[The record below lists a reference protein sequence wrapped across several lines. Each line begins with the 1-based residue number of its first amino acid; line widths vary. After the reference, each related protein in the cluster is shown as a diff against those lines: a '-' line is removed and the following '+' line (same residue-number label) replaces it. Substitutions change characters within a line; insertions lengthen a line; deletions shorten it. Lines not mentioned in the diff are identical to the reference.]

1 MQQVS
6 FYSETL
12 KYVCGVTKCMAKLAV
27 HRCKKRGS
35 KRKGI
40 FVRGEHHQKARMGAM
55 YDKGFGKLTFK
66 KEGEDET
73 EQRSERHAGEQS
85 TSKAVHGGRN
95 GWSAPGS

>member
-1 MQQVS
+1 
-6 FYSETL
+6 
-12 KYVCGVTKCMAKLAV
+12 VTKCMTKLAV

-73 EQRSERHAGEQS
+73 AEKRSERHAGEQL
-85 TSKAVHGGRN
+85 TSKAVHGARN
-95 GWSAPGS
+95 GLSAQGS